1 MSIISD
7 KMARDQAEFPEGS
20 NFYPPSSPL
29 PVPALTQ
36 HSTRAHSS
44 LAPSKAATWTV
55 CTASPKYLEENAYRI
70 VERSSR
76 YADEG
81 TKAHEV
87 CDALMKGEPIPAGAN
102 EEMIKHGKAYRDFCA
117 SLHAENKV
125 VPNFV
130 ELAVP
135 LFYRPQDK
143 GHVDYLLFQHT
154 LNRIDVVDF
163 KYGAGVKVR
172 ADHNKQMSV
181 YARSAIEEY
190 DLDGWVRDDTLIRL
204 HIFQPRCRDLLD
216 DFDDL
221 TVEED
226 SNNPAAPKGIE
237 STWEITWDRFKLF
250 TETEIGVPAQLIQ
263 DNATHL
269 LKFVASESTCKWC
282 PASAFCDTRVA
293 ALSAGS
299 PVIRQMALPEKIE
312 PTPPEQITDENLAQ
326 ILRHAPDV
334 KKWLTQCEEYA
345 FNRAMAGNPLPQ
357 TKLIAGRG
365 TRKWTDEEAAVV
377 VLESANVEPYEKKL
391 ISPSAAEK
399 LLKEAGIGKKD
410 FHAQALDALTQRIA
424 GGPKLTSIADPRPEW
439 KPQVDAL
446 SEFSVVPEGEE

>member
-1 MSIISD
+1 MT
-7 KMARDQAEFPEGS
+7 Q
-20 NFYPPSSPL
+20 
-29 PVPALTQ
+29 PAQ
-36 HSTRAHSS
+36 HSTRAPNHGQRGHSR
-44 LAPSKAATWTV
+44 LAPSAASRWTV
-55 CTASPKYLEENAYRI
+55 CTASPAYLQANAYRI

-87 CDALMKGEPIPAGAN
+87 AEAIMRGEPIPEGTS
-102 EEMIKHGKAYRDFCA
+102 EETLRYVTGYVDFCK
-117 SLHAENKV
+117 SLTPDGTINPRFIE
-125 VPNFV
+125 V
-130 ELAVP
+130 EVP
-135 LFYRPQDK
+135 LFYKKEDS
-143 GHVDYLLFQHT
+143 GHVDFATMSPERDEVCICDYKH
-154 LNRIDVVDF
+154 
-163 KYGAGVKVR
+163 GAGVKVH
-172 ADHNKQMSV
+172 ADYNKQLAI
-181 YARSAIEEY
+181 YARSFVEEY
-190 DLDGWVRDDTLIRL
+190 DLAGWVNDATKIS
-204 HIFQPRCRDLLD
+204 ISIYQPRCRDLVD
-216 DFDDL
+216 DFEDL
-221 TVEED
+221 TIEPSE
-226 SNNPAAPKGIE
+226 NEPAKSIA
-237 STWEITWDRFKLF
+237 STWKVSWSELLLF
-250 TETEIGVPAQLIQ
+250 TEKEIGIPAQLIS

-269 LKFVASESTCKWC
+269 LRFTSSESACRWC

-299 PVIRQMALPEKIE
+299 PVIRQMALPEKVE

-424 GGPKLTSIADPRPEW
+424 GGPKLTSVADPRPEW
-439 KPQVDAL
+439 KPSVDAL
-446 SEFSVVPEGEE
+446 TEFSVVTDGEE

>member
-1 MSIISD
+1 MT
-7 KMARDQAEFPEGS
+7 Q
-20 NFYPPSSPL
+20 PP
-29 PVPALTQ
+29 Q
-36 HSTRAHSS
+36 HSARKHSS

-55 CTASPKYLEENAYRI
+55 CTASPAYLEENAYRI

-117 SLHAENKV
+117 SLHAENKI

-154 LNRIDVVDF
+154 LNVVDVVDF
-163 KYGAGVKVR
+163 KYGAGVKVH

-190 DLDGWVRDDTLIRL
+190 DLEGWVREDTLIRL
-204 HIFQPRCRDLLD
+204 HIFQPRCRDLMD

-221 TVEED
+221 TAEPDE
-226 SNNPAAPKGIE
+226 NAKPKGIE

-250 TETEIGVPAQLIQ
+250 TEKEIGVPAQIIQ

-269 LKFVASESTCKWC
+269 LAFVASESTCKWC
-282 PASAFCDTRVA
+282 AAAAFCDTRVA
-293 ALSAGS
+293 ALAAGM
-299 PVIRQMALPEKIE
+299 PVLRQMALPEKIE
-312 PTPPEQITDENLAQ
+312 PTPPEQITDDKLAQ

-345 FNRAMAGNPLPQ
+345 FNRAIAGNPLPQ
-357 TKLIAGRG
+357 TKLIEGRG
-365 TRKWTDEEAAVV
+365 TRKWTDEKAAVV
-377 VLESANVEPYEKKL
+377 VLESANVEPYERKL

-399 LLKEAGIGKKD
+399 LLKEAGIAKGD
-410 FHAQALDALTQRIA
+410 FHAKALEALTQRVA
-424 GGPKLTSIADPRPEW
+424 GSPKLTSIADPRPEYRNLIAETEFEVL
-439 KPQVDAL
+439 PPTS
-446 SEFSVVPEGEE
+446 SES

>member
-1 MSIISD
+1 MT
-7 KMARDQAEFPEGS
+7 Q
-20 NFYPPSSPL
+20 PP
-29 PVPALTQ
+29 Q
-36 HSTRAHSS
+36 HSTRSHSS

-135 LFYRPQDK
+135 LFYRPQDQ
-143 GHVDYLLFQHT
+143 GHVDYMLFQHT
-154 LNRIDVVDF
+154 LNRIDVVDY
-163 KYGAGVKVR
+163 KYGAGVKVH

-181 YARSAIEEY
+181 YGRSAIEEY
-190 DLDGWVRDDTLIRL
+190 DLEGWVRDDTLIRL

-221 TVEED
+221 TVED
-226 SNNPAAPKGIE
+226 DPDNPAPPKGIE
-237 STWEITWDRFKLF
+237 STWEITWDKFKLF
-250 TETEIGVPAQLIQ
+250 TEKEIGVPAQLIQ
-263 DNATHL
+263 DDTTHL

-282 PASAFCDTRVA
+282 PASSFCDTRVE
-293 ALSAGS
+293 ALASNA
-299 PVIRQMALPEKIE
+299 PVVRKMMLPEPIT
-312 PTPPEQITDENLAQ
+312 PTPPDQITDDKLAQ
-326 ILRHAPDV
+326 ILRHAPDLI
-334 KKWLTQCEEYA
+334 KWLAQCEEYA
-345 FNRAMAGNPLPQ
+345 FNRALAGKPLPQ

-365 TRKWTDEEAAVV
+365 TRKWTDEAAAVT
-377 VLESANVEPYEKKL
+377 VLKSAGVDPYTPPSL
-391 ISPSAAEK
+391 VSPSAAEK

-410 FHAQALDALTQRIA
+410 FHAEAVERLTQRIA
-424 GGPKLTSIADPRPEW
+424 GGPKLAPITDPRPEYRNLI
-439 KPQVDAL
+439 AET
-446 SEFSVVPEGEE
+446 EFDVLPPLEGEKE